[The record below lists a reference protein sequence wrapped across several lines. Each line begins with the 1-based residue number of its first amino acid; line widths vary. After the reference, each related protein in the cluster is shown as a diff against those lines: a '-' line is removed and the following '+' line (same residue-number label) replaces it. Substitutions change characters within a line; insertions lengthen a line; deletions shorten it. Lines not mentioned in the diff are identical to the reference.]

1 MTANRHTVNFYTKE
15 GCHLCE
21 VALEIIDLVAEKIDF
36 QFNTIDITKDEELMM
51 KFDLEI
57 PVIEID
63 KEIVFVH
70 KVDKQKLISI
80 LKS

>member
-36 QFNTIDITKDEELMM
+36 QFNSIDITKDEELMM
-51 KFDLEI
+51 KFDVEI

-70 KVDKQKLISI
+70 KVDKQKLLSI

>member
-36 QFNTIDITKDEELMM
+36 QFNSIDITKDEELMM
-51 KFDLEI
+51 KFDIEI

>member
-15 GCHLCE
+15 GCHLCV
-21 VALEIIDLVAEKIDF
+21 VALKIIDLVAEKIDF
-36 QFNTIDITKDEELMM
+36 QFNSIDITKDEELMM
-51 KFDLEI
+51 KFDIEI

-63 KEIVFVH
+63 KKIVFVH

-80 LKS
+80 LIS

>member
-21 VALEIIDLVAEKIDF
+21 VALEIIDLIAEKIDF
-36 QFNTIDITKDEELMM
+36 QFNSIDITKDEELMM

>member
-36 QFNTIDITKDEELMM
+36 QFNSIDITKNEELMM
-51 KFDLEI
+51 KFDIEI

>member
-1 MTANRHTVNFYTKE
+1 LNANRHTVNFYTKE

-36 QFNTIDITKDEELMM
+36 QFNSIDITKDEELMM
-51 KFDLEI
+51 KFDIKI

>member
-36 QFNTIDITKDEELMM
+36 QFNSIDITKDEELMM
-51 KFDLEI
+51 KFDVEI

>member
-21 VALEIIDLVAEKIDF
+21 VALEIIDLIAEKIDF
-36 QFNTIDITKDEELMM
+36 QFNSIDITKDEELMM

-80 LKS
+80 LIS

>member
-21 VALEIIDLVAEKIDF
+21 VALEIIDLVAEKINF
-36 QFNTIDITKDEELMM
+36 QFNSIDITKDEELMM
-51 KFDLEI
+51 KFDVEI

-70 KVDKQKLISI
+70 RVDKQKLISI

>member
-1 MTANRHTVNFYTKE
+1 LTANRHTVNFYTKE

-36 QFNTIDITKDEELMM
+36 QFNSIDITKDEELMT
-51 KFDLEI
+51 KFDIEI

>member
-21 VALEIIDLVAEKIDF
+21 VALKITELVAEKIDF
-36 QFNTIDITKDEELMM
+36 QFNSIDITQNEELMI
-51 KFDLEI
+51 KYDIDI

-63 KEIVFVH
+63 GEIAFVH
-70 KVDKQKLISI
+70 KIDKKKLISI
-80 LKS
+80 LIS

>member
-36 QFNTIDITKDEELMM
+36 QFNSIDITKDEELMM

>member
-1 MTANRHTVNFYTKE
+1 LTANRHTVNFYTKE

-36 QFNTIDITKDEELMM
+36 QFNSIDITKDEELMM

>member
-1 MTANRHTVNFYTKE
+1 LTANRHTVNFYTKE

>member
-1 MTANRHTVNFYTKE
+1 MTANHHTVNFYTKE
-15 GCHLCE
+15 GCHLCD

-36 QFNTIDITKDEELMM
+36 QFNSIDITQDEELMM
-51 KFDLEI
+51 KFDIKI

-63 KEIVFVH
+63 GEIAFVH
-70 KVDKQKLISI
+70 KIDRKKLISI

>member
-1 MTANRHTVNFYTKE
+1 MTANRNTVNFYTKE

-21 VALEIIDLVAEKIDF
+21 VALEIIDLIAEKIDF
-36 QFNTIDITKDEELMM
+36 QFNSIDITKDEELMM

>member
-21 VALEIIDLVAEKIDF
+21 AALNALEQAAEKVDF
-36 QFNTIDITKDEELMM
+36 QYNSIDITKNEDLMM
-51 KFDLEI
+51 KYDIEI